1 MAGNMMVSKTEIQDS
16 RGDTVKSALA
26 LLIVTA
32 SFAAFYLYSDESLLF
47 RVLGILAALA
57 VAVAIFYQ
65 TTSGHRLWTFFQ
77 ASRTEVRKVVWPTRT
92 ETLQTTLIVFV
103 LVLLVGLFLWLLDL
117 ILGSGFQ
124 WVTGLAGG

>member
-1 MAGNMMVSKTEIQDS
+1 MMVSKTELQDS
-16 RGDTVKSALA
+16 RGDAVKYALA
-26 LLIVTA
+26 LLVVA
-32 SFAAFYLYSDESLLF
+32 GAVAAFYIYSDESLLF
-47 RVLGILAALA
+47 RVLGMLAAVA

-65 TTSGHRLWTFFQ
+65 TDSGHRLWTFFQ

-92 ETLQTTLIVFV
+92 ETLQTTMIVFV

-124 WVTGLAGG
+124 LVTGISGS